1 MTPRSI
7 ICAQAVRR
15 KVIQMDENHIWIV
28 GASTGIGRELALQY
42 ADLGKKVTISARSA
56 DTLETVKELRPKE
69 ISSLPL
75 DVTNPDDV
83 TSAVESQ
90 FQNTDGRPGLVILN
104 AGTYRP
110 MSYTKFSS
118 AFAEETMAVNYM
130 GVVRCIEGIL
140 PYYVEQGK
148 GHLVVV
154 SSVAGYQGLP
164 KSLAYGPTKAALINL
179 CEGLNIELSG
189 TGVRVQV
196 VNPGFVKTP
205 LTAGN
210 KFPMPFL
217 MEVED
222 AAQRIISGTAKD
234 RFEIAFPTRFALIL
248 KFIGLLPYSLSLPLI
263 RKMTG

>member
-1 MTPRSI
+1 
-7 ICAQAVRR
+7 
-15 KVIQMDENHIWIV
+15 MDETHIWIV
-28 GASTGIGRELALQY
+28 GASSGIGRELALQY
-42 ADLGKKVTISARSA
+42 ANLGKKVTVSARSTDA
-56 DTLETVKELRPKE
+56 LKQVKDLKPEH
-69 ISSLPL
+69 ISILPL
-75 DVTNPDDV
+75 DVTKSHDV
-83 TSAVESQ
+83 TSAVEHL
-90 FQNTDGRPGLVILN
+90 FQEEQTYPDLVILN
-104 AGTYRP
+104 AGTYKP

-140 PYYVEQGK
+140 PHYIEQGR

-179 CEGLNIELSG
+179 CEGLNIELGG

-222 AAQRIISGTAKD
+222 AAQRIITGIGKD